1 MKVIALKP
9 CFIGGVY
16 RKIGDVFDVDEK
28 VKSKSRTPPFKVVK
42 DLAKAKAEA
51 EKIKSDAEAAS
62 LAAAIAASGGDASK
76 AKADALAKELAG

>member
-16 RKIGDVFDVDEK
+16 RKVGDIFDIDGK
-28 VKSKSRTPPFKVVK
+28 IKSRSKTPPFKVVK
-42 DLAKAKAEA
+42 DIAKAKAEA
-51 EKIKSDAEAAS
+51 EKIKADAEAAS
-62 LAAAIAASGGDASK
+62 VAAAIAASGGDASK